1 MDSIAE
7 IDKRLDEVR
16 GRLSELD
23 ADHRGAVMP
32 AEAASEWNDLNGE
45 FDSLTEKRGEL
56 VARSDRLAAIAVDP
70 ANREDAPAAV
80 AAFHTGRAGVARTA
94 TDIYDLSTI
103 RTSLVDEDGMNR
115 ELRDR
120 AERSIELEAIPSEA
134 AGQSE
139 AVSKENAQRLL
150 HRFDDDGYISRRILT
165 TGSELY
171 RRAWLKAIA
180 GAHLNDAENRA
191 LSLTGEK
198 GGFAVP
204 YQLDPTVIL
213 TSSGAINP
221 IREIARVEQVTV
233 DTWKGLSTE
242 GVTAAYSAE
251 AAETEEAALS
261 FAQPEVSTERASVLI
276 LASFEITQDWAGI
289 SGELS
294 RIISDAK
301 DVLEAEKFL
310 TGTGTNEPF
319 GILTGAVETVN
330 TATTEIFAVADVYA
344 LKAALPPRFRP
355 NAKWLAN
362 DAIYDRIR
370 QFDTGGGGGLWVQ
383 LGEGRPAEL
392 LGKPIYELSTMNAEI
407 KANKLNAIYGDFS
420 KYLIAERIGMGIE
433 VIPHVMNGKKATG
446 QRGFYAFWRN
456 GAKVLAKQAFRVM
469 KGK

>member
-1 MDSIAE
+1 MSIAE
-7 IDKRLDEVR
+7 LDKRLTEIR
-16 GRLSELD
+16 GRLQELD
-23 ADHRGAVMP
+23 AEHEGANMP
-32 AEAASEWNDLNGE
+32 TEAANEWNELNGE
-45 FDSLTEKRGEL
+45 FDASTEKRAEL
-56 VARSDRLAAIAVDP
+56 VARSERLAAIAGNED
-70 ANREDAPAAV
+70 NREDERPSFNTPRPGA
-80 AAFHTGRAGVARTA
+80 TRTA
-94 TDIYDLSTI
+94 ADIYDLSTV
-103 RTSLVDEDGMNR
+103 RGSMADPAAMTR
-115 ELRDR
+115 ELRER
-120 AERSIELEAIPSEA
+120 AMRSVDLESIVSEDC
-134 AGQSE
+134 GQTE
-139 AVSKENAQRLL
+139 AKSKENVVRLL
-150 HRFDDDGYISRRILT
+150 QRHDDNGAVSRRILL

-171 RRAWLKAIA
+171 RRAWLKQVL
-180 GAHLNDAENRA
+180 GEHLNDAENRA

-213 TSSGAINP
+213 TSNGAINP
-221 IREIARVEQVTV
+221 IRQLARVEQITV
-233 DTWKGLSTE
+233 DTWKGISTE

-251 AAETEEAALS
+251 AAETEEAPLS

-289 SGELS
+289 QGELT

-310 TGTGTNEPF
+310 TGTGTNEPY
-319 GILTGAVETVN
+319 GILVGATETVL
-330 TATTEIFAVADVYA
+330 TATTEAFAIGDVYA

-355 NAKWLAN
+355 NAVWLAN
-362 DAIYDRIR
+362 DAIFDRIR

-383 LGEGRPAEL
+383 LGDDRPAML
-392 LGKPIYELSTMNAEI
+392 LGKPVYELSTMNAEI
-407 KANKLNAIYGDFS
+407 KINKLNAIYGDFK

-456 GAKVLAKQAFRVM
+456 GAKVLAKNAFRVL